1 MQLETE
7 TTKAETGGSGENG
20 GAPALLP
27 TPAAGRALEYD
38 QRSRQITRGQM
49 RFFLLLLTINT
60 FLFGAFICLPLASP
74 FLKKTWEDYQARRE
88 EKRQGA
94 AAEAQAK
101 LEAGRVR
108 RVIDGCMKYT
118 APAAEVVYAEAP
130 ADVAKLLAVA
140 GRAYLVDGS
149 SPLHPGGGG
158 LFGGSVDGRSGGIL
172 PHGVD
177 NPSGSR
183 GVVADALK
191 RVAWQPPAA
200 RGIPDAL
207 VPMTVISTSGE
218 SMIKQITAENAV
230 FLHEMTTPSGQR
242 RLVWVAISNQPEPV
256 ESRDKEHLQ
265 YNITM
270 NRRLDAYVFDQ
281 DGGNA
286 VRTSVMIHRPVPD
299 LELLFAGNE
308 DGPVEL
314 RKHGEWRV
322 FAGQADKGDRSHFTI
337 AYDID
342 GRPGMIDGRLTD
354 GDRLML
360 EPRVGRL
367 LGWKSGEEYT
377 WELSEGGDAG
387 G

>member
-1 MQLETE
+1 ME
-7 TTKAETGGSGENG
+7 TTKGSEGGDGV
-20 GAPALLP
+20 APLA
-27 TPAAGRALEYD
+27 TAGRALEYD

-74 FLKKTWEDYQARRE
+74 FLKKMWEDYQAQRE
-88 EKRQGA
+88 QKRAVA
-94 AAEAQAK
+94 AAEEQAK

-108 RVIDGCMKYT
+108 GVIEGCMRYT
-118 APAAEVVYAEAP
+118 APAEEVVYAEAP
-130 ADVAKLLAVA
+130 SEVAKLLAVT

-158 LFGGSVDGRSGGIL
+158 LFGGSVDRRSGGIL
-172 PHGVD
+172 PHD
-177 NPSGSR
+177 KNNLSGGT

-207 VPMTVISTSGE
+207 VPMTVMSASGE

-265 YNITM
+265 YNITI

-281 DGGNA
+281 DGGNP

-314 RKHGEWRV
+314 RKHGEWQV

-342 GRPGMIDGRLTD
+342 GRPGVIDGRLTD

-360 EPRVGRL
+360 TPRVGRL
-367 LGWKSGEEYT
+367 LGWKSGEEYE
-377 WELSEGGDAG
+377 WDLGASAPEPLRMK
-387 G
+387 